1 MYLTLMTKLLLNFHL
16 IFKACLIMILKNTFK
31 LKNIFNKKIKNALE
45 SNYKNTVFGKIEE
58 VILKI

>member
-45 SNYKNTVFGKIEE
+45 SNYKKYFKHF
-58 VILKI
+58 